1 MLQSGRNNKCAS
13 NDPEKS
19 TLMKGMMQPKN
30 KPKKVKSERLKRTSV
45 VKAGIAPRVAKL
57 GGDNSLP
64 ASMTMS
70 KNNSTKDLGGLLQQR
85 KLMSNNL
92 NGQKSQGDCGLG
104 SNSCD
109 SEQYH
114 MPPADEHSVA
124 AVSHAQRLAVAEEYQ
139 TREPKKLWARSSI
152 SKILK
157 KNDKSEA

>member
-1 MLQSGRNNKCAS
+1 MLKSGRNNKCAS

-19 TLMKGMMQPKN
+19 TLMKGMMQPKT

-45 VKAGIAPRVAKL
+45 VKAGIATRVAKL

-92 NGQKSQGDCGLG
+92 NGQKSQVDCGFG

-109 SEQYH
+109 SE
-114 MPPADEHSVA
+114 
-124 AVSHAQRLAVAEEYQ
+124 
-139 TREPKKLWARSSI
+139 
-152 SKILK
+152 
-157 KNDKSEA
+157 